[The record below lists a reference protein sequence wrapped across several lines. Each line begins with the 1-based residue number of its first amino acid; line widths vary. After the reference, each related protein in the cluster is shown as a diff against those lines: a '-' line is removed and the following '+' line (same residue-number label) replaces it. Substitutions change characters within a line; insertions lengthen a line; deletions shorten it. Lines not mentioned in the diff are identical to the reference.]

1 MGRVE
6 VADGGLGVGVQGRRG
21 YVMGGEGG
29 VGVDECGRAV
39 SGEIRWS
46 RRQTRGAPGPLT
58 GQRMIS
64 D

>member
-39 SGEIRWS
+39 SGEIRS
-46 RRQTRGAPGPLT
+46 H
-58 GQRMIS
+58 
-64 D
+64 